1 MANNIKISCIVGAT
15 VINSKLGLEL
25 WVDDQC
31 LYNNDSVDS
40 DAIPVEIEI
49 TDVEG
54 DRELRIVMKNK
65 TVEHTKIDQD
75 GNIVSDARLTLN
87 DLAFDSIKLGYLLTK
102 FATYTHDFNG
112 TGTQTEEKFFGEM
125 GCNGTVSLK
134 FSSPFYLWLLEHM

>member
-15 VINSKLGLEL
+15 DPNSKLGLEL
-25 WVDDQC
+25 WVDNQL
-31 LYNNDSVDS
+31 LYTNDCVDS
-40 DAIPVEIEI
+40 AAIPVEVEI
-49 TDVEG
+49 DDSEG
-54 DRELRIVMKNK
+54 ERELRFVMKNK
-65 TVEHTKIDQD
+65 TVEHTKIDEN
-75 GNIVSDARLTLN
+75 GNIVSDARLTLD